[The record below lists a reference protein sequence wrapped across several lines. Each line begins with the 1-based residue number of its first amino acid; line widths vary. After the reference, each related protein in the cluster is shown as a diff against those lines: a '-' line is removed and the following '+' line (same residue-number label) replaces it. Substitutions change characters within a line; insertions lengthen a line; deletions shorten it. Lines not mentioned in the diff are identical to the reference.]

1 MSKTLEI
8 INGISQVLSMKYDC
22 AHDSDGNP
30 IKMGLNREVDNP
42 SIQSRMMDGFSAR
55 FHGDKMILSYQADC
69 KLKTLHN
76 KDFESD
82 VDSRMGDIVKF
93 LKKEYKKVTGKS
105 LALKPLGEVE
115 ILAQYLS
122 RVRTTYTAQKMYEI
136 GGEPQRGQDDA
147 KDASKDRLD
156 DTFKKFLELSK
167 DDRSVGSKG
176 DNYKQFDP
184 FNLETGQRNPNLK

>member
-30 IKMGLNREVDNP
+30 IKIGLNREVEKSYSRKP
-42 SIQSRMMDGFSAR
+42 RMMDGYSAR
-55 FHGDKMILSYQADC
+55 FHGDKMILSYQSDC

-82 VDSRMGDIVKF
+82 VDARLGDIVNF
-93 LKKEYKKVTGKS
+93 IKKEYRKVTGNS
-105 LALKPLGEVE
+105 LTLKPLGEVE

-136 GGEPQRGQDDA
+136 GGTEADVNEQE
-147 KDASKDRLD
+147 SEERLE

-184 FNLETGQRNPNLK
+184 FNLETGQRNPDLK

>member
-1 MSKTLEI
+1 M
-8 INGISQVLSMKYDC
+8 
-22 AHDSDGNP
+22 
-30 IKMGLNREVDNP
+30 
-42 SIQSRMMDGFSAR
+42 
-55 FHGDKMILSYQADC
+55 
-69 KLKTLHN
+69 
-76 KDFESD
+76 
-82 VDSRMGDIVKF
+82 
-93 LKKEYKKVTGKS
+93 
-105 LALKPLGEVE
+105 ALKPLGEVE